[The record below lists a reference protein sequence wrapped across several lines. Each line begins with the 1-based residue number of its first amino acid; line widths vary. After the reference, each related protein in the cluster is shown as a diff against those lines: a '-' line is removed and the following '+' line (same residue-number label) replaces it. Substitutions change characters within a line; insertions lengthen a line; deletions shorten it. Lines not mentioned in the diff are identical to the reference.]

1 VSVILNS
8 PRRSIHKSLMSGTE
22 SSDLNSRTS
31 IQIRLSSEEFQNLTH
46 SEQITYLTHHL
57 SLAEA
62 KIKTQTTK
70 LRSLE
75 NQNKE
80 LQRDKIYRNQLTI
93 TLRGKIR
100 STSRSLKNQIEESLR
115 SNHIQILT
123 TQLNSVLNSEIV
135 RLKSKIDITDRNN
148 LHIFD
153 RHPGINQQIEL
164 PNQNPERIGPACP
177 CYRPDSPPTS
187 PLSH

>member
-1 VSVILNS
+1 
-8 PRRSIHKSLMSGTE
+8 MSETD
-22 SSDLNSRTS
+22 SSDLVSITS
-31 IQIRLSSEEFQNLTH
+31 NQIRLTSEEFQNLTH
-46 SEQITYLTHHL
+46 SDQIKYLKEHL

-62 KIKTQTTK
+62 KIKKQTTK
-70 LRSLE
+70 LRILE
-75 NQNKE
+75 KQNQDH
-80 LQRDKIYRNQLTI
+80 QIDKHYKNQLIT

-115 SNHIQILT
+115 SNHVQILT

-135 RLKSKIDITDRNN
+135 RLKSKIDITDRNH

-153 RHPGINQQIEL
+153 RHTGINQQIEL